1 MIRMYDK
8 KEAIPTMAKRT
19 ITHNELDA
27 LCKARDTLCNYCEVD
42 ECEKCI
48 VTNLIDD
55 AYSEL
60 EDDEPS
66 D

>member
-1 MIRMYDK
+1 MRMTRK
-8 KEAIPTMAKRT
+8 KAAPTMAKRT
-19 ITHNELDA
+19 VTHDELA
-27 LCKARDTLCNYCEVD
+27 VLCKARDTLCNYCEAD
-42 ECEKCI
+42 KCEKCI

>member
-1 MIRMYDK
+1 MHTTGR
-8 KEAIPTMAKRT
+8 EATPTMAKRA
-19 ITHNELDA
+19 ITHDELAA
-27 LCKARDTLCNYCEVD
+27 LYKARDTLCNYCEVD

-48 VTNLIDD
+48 VANLIDD

-60 EDDEPS
+60 ENDEPS

>member
-1 MIRMYDK
+1 MRMTG
-8 KEAIPTMAKRT
+8 KEAAPTMAKRT
-19 ITHNELDA
+19 ITHDELAA
-27 LCKARDTLCNYCEVD
+27 LCKARDILCNYCEAD